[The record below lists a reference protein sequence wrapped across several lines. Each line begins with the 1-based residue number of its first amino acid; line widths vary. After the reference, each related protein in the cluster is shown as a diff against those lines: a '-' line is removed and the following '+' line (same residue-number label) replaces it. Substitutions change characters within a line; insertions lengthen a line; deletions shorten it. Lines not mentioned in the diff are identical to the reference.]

1 MKQFDTFTDGLPND
15 DDCKPTYIEKQYNNN
30 CQQFYG
36 PISNSTFIMPTASP
50 MTKDVSNNTTQK
62 SESGISTSLE
72 LADREDS
79 NCGIPTG
86 AQAEEN
92 EIVNKYDHFVKTV
105 EAYRFLECP
114 AVACL
119 DEAQRGQLVRKIVS
133 RSDKNG
139 AYAIAMLC
147 ELNYDNWM
155 MENYAK
161 ANPHCK
167 KMTKT
172 AIFNH
177 WTDALSLTST
187 RAVAGNYNVI
197 RNTNSCEDRDKY
209 KASEYTLAV
218 HKDYLAIKNTGKKL
232 G

>member
-1 MKQFDTFTDGLPND
+1 MYGTSSYVEVCNNENVTLKIGNASVNVEQSGSNEPDDT
-15 DDCKPTYIEKQYNNN
+15 CEY
-30 CQQFYG
+30 
-36 PISNSTFIMPTASP
+36 
-50 MTKDVSNNTTQK
+50 
-62 SESGISTSLE
+62 
-72 LADREDS
+72 S

-161 ANPHCK
+161 ANPHCR
-167 KMTKT
+167 KMTKK
-172 AIFNH
+172 AIFSH
-177 WTDALSLTST
+177 WADALSLTNA

-197 RNTNSCEDRDKY
+197 RNTNSSEDRDKY

-218 HKDYLAIKNTGKKL
+218 HNDYLAIKNTGKKL
-232 G
+232 E